1 MKTKY
6 SLLILFFLPMV
17 SYGQVVLDTVNNM
30 MEFESR
36 SLRNLGKE
44 LLTQHFID
52 ENKDSLKI
60 NFTSQGCFHFEEEL
74 LELVKMKNDSLKI
87 SFFSKSLHG
96 SKPKFNYE
104 VIKSIDFI
112 EKFIAFEKAGK
123 NIKDW
128 GCTTVNFFVLE
139 SKGFGSIIYDGSCD
153 WEGYEELK
161 LAIQLPE
168 NRLTKKVK
176 NISRRKYK
184 GKIFPDD
191 YELNFE
197 LVDFEVQKR
206 FSPSKNEIH
215 SVEKIINRN
224 KQIRKESSNCGRQYL
239 GFVNNENQKVI
250 LVNFVR
256 YYYESS
262 FNKKFDN
269 LYLIGCHL
277 SRKGFIFQKMINIET
292 KEIQNVKFEIKN
304 CRD

>member
-6 SLLILFFLPMV
+6 SLLILFFVPMV
-17 SYGQVVLDTVNNM
+17 SYGQVVLDTVKNM

-36 SLRNLGKE
+36 SLRNLGKG

-87 SFFSKSLHG
+87 LFFSKPLYG
-96 SKPKFNYE
+96 SKPKLKYE
-104 VIKSIDFI
+104 VIKSIDFF
-112 EKFIAFEKAGK
+112 EKFIVFEKSGK

-139 SKGFGSIIYDGSCD
+139 SEGFGSIIYDSSCD

-168 NRLTKKVK
+168 NRLNKKVK

-184 GKIFPDD
+184 GKIFPDN
-191 YELNFE
+191 YKLNFE

-224 KQIRKESSNCGRQYL
+224 KQIRKESSNYGRQYL
-239 GFVNNENQKVI
+239 GFVSNENQKVI

-262 FNKKFDN
+262 FNEKFDN

-292 KEIQNVKFEIKN
+292 KEIKDVKFEIKN

>member
-6 SLLILFFLPMV
+6 SLLILFFVPMV
-17 SYGQVVLDTVNNM
+17 GYSQVVLDTVNNM

-52 ENKDSLKI
+52 ENIDSLKI
-60 NFTSQGCFHFEEEL
+60 NFTSQGCFHFDEEL
-74 LELVKMKNDSLKI
+74 LEIVKMKTDSLKI
-87 SFFSKSLHG
+87 SFFSKSLYG
-96 SKPKFNYE
+96 SKVKFKYE
-104 VIKSIDFI
+104 VIKSMDFF
-112 EKFIAFEKAGK
+112 EKIIAFEKAGK

-139 SKGFGSIIYDGSCD
+139 SEGFGTIIYDGSCE

-161 LAIQLPE
+161 LAIQLPL
-168 NRLTKKVK
+168 NRLNKKAK

-191 YELNFE
+191 YRLNFE
-197 LVDFEVQKR
+197 LVDFEIQKR
-206 FSPSKNEIH
+206 FSPSKDEIH
-215 SVEKIINRN
+215 YAEKIINRN
-224 KQIRKESSNCGRQYL
+224 KQLRKESSNAGRQYL
-239 GFVNNENQKVI
+239 GFINAENQKVI
-250 LVNFVR
+250 LVNFVK
-256 YYYESS
+256 YHYESS
-262 FNKKFDN
+262 FSKYFEN

-292 KEIQNVKFEIKN
+292 KEIEDVNFEIEN